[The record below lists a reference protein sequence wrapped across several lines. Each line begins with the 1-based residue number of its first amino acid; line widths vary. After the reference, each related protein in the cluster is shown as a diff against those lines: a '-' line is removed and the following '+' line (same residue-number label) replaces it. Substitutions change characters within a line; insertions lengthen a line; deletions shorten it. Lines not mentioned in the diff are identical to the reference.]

1 MKKSQ
6 LNKPVTFL
14 LLIALFI
21 NATSCEEPIYTP
33 KPRGYPKVVYPEKNY
48 KQFAEDYCT
57 FTFEQPTYAII
68 EQDTTFFSG
77 RSKNDCWFNIR
88 MDQFA
93 ATIHCSYVPISKD
106 DPFEKLREDAFVMAN
121 EHIVKANYI
130 DEIPVDTKHGVKG
143 MAFDLEGPVASPFM
157 FFLSDEKEHYFRG
170 SLYFNTRSDPD
181 SLAPVI
187 KFVKEDLSHMI
198 RTFKWNEGG

>member
-1 MKKSQ
+1 MKKDK
-6 LNKPVTFL
+6 LIIPL
-14 LLIALFI
+14 LLIFYLLIAS
-21 NATSCEEPIYTP
+21 SCEEPIYTP

-48 KQFAEDYCT
+48 QKFSEDYCS
-57 FTFEQPTYAII
+57 FTFERPVYAEV
-68 EQDTTFFSG
+68 EQDTTFFDG
-77 RSKNDCWFNIR
+77 RSKNTCWFNIK

-93 ATIHCSYVPISKD
+93 ATIHCSYVPISKE

-130 DEIPVDTKHGVKG
+130 DEIPVDTKQGVKG

-157 FFLSDEKEHYFRG
+157 FYLSDEKEHYFRG
-170 SLYFNTRSDPD
+170 ALYFNTRSDPD

-198 RTFKWNEGG
+198 KTFKWKGDN